1 MVVSLLHP
9 WAIRD
14 SISAED
20 MRKES
25 FIKMKIEDDHYTVPS
40 EKSFYRNVPCKKI
53 IEANNFETMMVLLGQ
68 GAGFAIFPLAFTNMD
83 RAQIKAFDYPGRSLC
98 YDTALLYDPNNSV
111 KDMDQIVGEIRDNLK
126 YI

>member
-1 MVVSLLHP
+1 
-9 WAIRD
+9 
-14 SISAED
+14 
-20 MRKES
+20 
-25 FIKMKIEDDHYTVPS
+25 
-40 EKSFYRNVPCKKI
+40 
-53 IEANNFETMMVLLGQ
+53 MMVLLGQ

-83 RAQIKAFDYPGRSLC
+83 RAQIKAFDYPGRSLR